1 MTDESMTNES
11 TAGTPAEP
19 EGAPMPDVSSLVAT
33 CINLF
38 AAKAWETMGLVP
50 DPRTKQIERKL
61 EDAQL
66 AIDAAAA
73 LCDLM
78 RPRVSDAERR
88 EIETLLANLRINFV
102 EQKQKA

>member
-1 MTDESMTNES
+1 MIDEST
-11 TAGTPAEP
+11 T
-19 EGAPMPDVSSLVAT
+19 GAPEESENPKLPDVPSLVAT

-50 DPRTKQIERKL
+50 DPQTKQIERKL
-61 EDAQL
+61 DDAQL
-66 AIDAAAA
+66 AIDAASA
-73 LCDLM
+73 LGELM
-78 RPRVSDAERR
+78 RSRVSETERR